1 MFEYKI
7 LEDEVKSDYAFEV
20 IADSL
25 SELFRGAGLATM
37 EAMIISDKVE
47 EKREWNFELRAQ
59 DEKMLLYDF
68 LSELIYLKDAETVL
82 FSDFNITIEDKG
94 ELVLSCKA
102 MGTEINWEEDL
113 LLTDVKA
120 VTMYEFKVE
129 KIDENWYCHVILDL

>member
-25 SELFRGAGLATM
+25 SELFKGAGLATM
-37 EAMIISDKVE
+37 EAMVISDTVGKN
-47 EKREWNFELRAQ
+47 KEWSFEVKAE

-68 LSELIYLKDAETVL
+68 LSELIYLKDAETAL
-82 FSDFNITIEDKG
+82 FSDFEITIEEK
-94 ELVLSCKA
+94 EQLALTCKA
-102 MGTEINWEEDL
+102 LGAEINWEEDI

-129 KIDENWYCHVILDL
+129 KRQENWYCHVILDL

>member
-7 LEDEVKSDYAFEV
+7 LENEVKSDYAFEV

-25 SELFRGAGLATM
+25 SELFKGAGLATM
-37 EAMIISDKVE
+37 EAMIISDTI
-47 EKREWNFELRAQ
+47 EKESEWSFELKAQ

-82 FSDFNITIEDKG
+82 FSDFEITIEDKG
-94 ELVLSCKA
+94 EFVLSCKA
-102 MGTEINWEEDL
+102 KGAQINWEEDM

-129 KIDENWYCHVILDL
+129 KIDGNWYCHVILDL